1 VTIDAEGNV
10 SKVEPKAEKSVS
22 EILAR
27 AAAENM
33 QHWTFAKP
41 TTAPYTQTVV
51 YDYDFSLDA
60 PERGRVIFDLPDHVR
75 IEAPV
80 PILNTNQSREHD

>member
-1 VTIDAEGNV
+1 VKVTLTVTIDAEGNV
-10 SKVEPKAEKSVS
+10 SKVEPKAEKSAS

-27 AAAENM
+27 SAAQNM

-41 TTAPYTQTVV
+41 PSAPYTQTVV
-51 YDYDFSLDA
+51 YDYALSVDS

-80 PILNTNQSREHD
+80 PIVQ